1 MIDVQISSL
10 QQNRDR
16 SFIIIVI
23 LILMANASYMMMIP
37 LFPPLIKEK
46 GFTEA
51 GIGIIMCFYPLGC
64 ILASWKLGKIHSSK
78 KMILQGLMGQLI
90 ISIILGISY
99 FLNGTLFFILSSF
112 LRFIQG
118 ISNTMI
124 QVPSYS
130 ITGHLFSE
138 QVSEKIAKL
147 EMACN
152 FGLVCGPLISG
163 VLYILADIYNFN
175 TFQYSLYLVAFLYFL
190 ITISVILF
198 LDERIFNI
206 NHEQEESQINYYE
219 VFQIHELNVTFT
231 SYFFLGVAAQALRTY
246 LSVQLLEVYNLD
258 DANSQFLF
266 MIYTIVSFFGAY
278 YVAEQK
284 HYTLNQ
290 LYTYCLYIGAISLL
304 LYGPSQIGLPQ
315 SIYIICFADIIR
327 GIGIGSA
334 PAIMMPLIVQ
344 IMEKNKHKDQAAEIG
359 STLFIAGW
367 SLGDL
372 IGPIIGGIFIDQVG
386 FDKTSV
392 IMSGA
397 LFVIG
402 FIYQKTSHIDQE
414 QEAIEMQI
422 LIH

>member
-1 MIDVQISSL
+1 MIDVNISPFQS
-10 QQNRDR
+10 NRDS
-16 SFIIIVI
+16 SFIIIVM

-64 ILASWKLGKIHSSK
+64 ILASWKLGKMHSTK
-78 KMILQGLMGQLI
+78 NIIFYGLIGQLV

-99 FLNGTLFFILSSF
+99 YLNGALFFILSSI
-112 LRFIQG
+112 LRFFQG

-152 FGLVCGPLISG
+152 FGLICGPLISG
-163 VLYILADIYNFN
+163 VLFILADIYSFN
-175 TFQYSLYLVAFLYFL
+175 TFQYSLYFVAFLYFF
-190 ITISVILF
+190 IAICVVMF
-198 LDERIFNI
+198 LDERIFNF
-206 NHEQEESQINYYE
+206 NQEQQEVSINYYE
-219 VFQIHELNVTFT
+219 VFKIHELNVTFT
-231 SYFFLGVAAQALRTY
+231 SYFFLGVTAQALRTY
-246 LSVQLLEVYNLD
+246 LSVQLLEVYELD

-278 YVAEQK
+278 YIAEQK
-284 HYTLNQ
+284 KYTLNQ
-290 LYTYCLYIGAISLL
+290 LYTYCLYIGALSLL
-304 LYGPSQIGLPQ
+304 LYGPTMIGLPK

-344 IMEKNKHKDQAAEIG
+344 IMEKFKHKDQAAEVG
-359 STLFIAGW
+359 STLLIAGW

-402 FIYQKTSHIDQE
+402 FVYQKTSHIDQE
-414 QEAIEMQI
+414 QSGIEMQI